1 MGFQE
6 AVQRAFAKYADFNGR
21 ARRSEYWYFVL
32 FTFLVSMA
40 ISILATPLGGPRLV
54 YVLNFLFMLAVFI
67 PSLSLAFR
75 RLHDSGRTGLWF
87 LLTFVPLGAVVL
99 FVFFCLDSQPGEN
112 EYGPNPK
119 ETDIVFWQ

>member
-119 ETDIVFWQ
+119 ETDVVFWQ